1 MRFKFI
7 ITVLLII
14 AIIVLACLM
23 GPLIFNSYQNQKQES
38 QLVITSNLTVYS
50 DENFTVKLSDVDG
63 NPIANEQV
71 KIVILNESGSNEYS
85 VITNSEGIGML
96 NLEDEA
102 FGNYTFNCTFGGNG
116 QFKPSNTI
124 QRITFAQRVIEA
136 PSFVTVNQTLNS
148 SYTDNASYNYSS
160 YDSGYSSTSSLIE
173 DYKVG
178 SNGTLN

>member
-7 ITVLLII
+7 IIVLLII
-14 AIIVLACLM
+14 AIAVLACLM

-38 QLVITSNLTVYS
+38 QLVITSNLTIYS
-50 DENFTVKLSDVDG
+50 DENFTIKLSDANG
-63 NPIANEQV
+63 NPIPNEEI
-71 KIVILNESGSNEYS
+71 KIVILNESGSTEHS
-85 VITNSEGIGML
+85 AITDSNGIGML

-136 PSFVTVNQTLNS
+136 PTFVVVNQTLNS
-148 SYTDNASYNYSS
+148 SYAGNASYDNYS
-160 YDSGYSSTSSLIE
+160 YDTGYSSTSSLIE

-178 SNGTLN
+178 ANGSLN